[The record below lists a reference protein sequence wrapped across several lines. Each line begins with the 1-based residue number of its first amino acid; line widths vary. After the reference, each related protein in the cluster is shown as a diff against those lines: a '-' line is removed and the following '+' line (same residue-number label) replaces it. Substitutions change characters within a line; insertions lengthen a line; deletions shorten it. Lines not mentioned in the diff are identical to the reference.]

1 MADAPKFALPTS
13 GSEVVSKILHA
24 YALCGD
30 KPASLDDVAA
40 KAGMNKTLLS
50 ANHGFLVGLGLV
62 SGGRSK
68 SLTDEG
74 RALAIAIGHGLDQDE
89 AAAWRKVL
97 RTAPA
102 TRSVLEMIR
111 VQKSVP
117 SDALGGKIA
126 QSLGE
131 PNSSA
136 TKTGTKC
143 LIEILT
149 RSGMLRETDGK
160 FSLSPDAL
168 SEAPPPS
175 EATPPKAEQTLTG
188 VVDSSTALPTRDQV
202 ARVTGT
208 VSNIPIHVN
217 IELHL
222 PAASDQAVYDALFK
236 SIRENLLS

>member
-149 RSGMLRETDGK
+149 RSGMLRETAGC
-160 FSLSPDAL
+160 SVR
-168 SEAPPPS
+168 
-175 EATPPKAEQTLTG
+175 G
-188 VVDSSTALPTRDQV
+188 
-202 ARVTGT
+202 
-208 VSNIPIHVN
+208 
-217 IELHL
+217 
-222 PAASDQAVYDALFK
+222 AASERGNAAK
-236 SIRENLLS
+236 GGANTHGRG

>member
-13 GSEVVSKILHA
+13 GYEVVSKILHA

-62 SGGRSK
+62 SGGRAK
-68 SLTDEG
+68 SLTAEG
-74 RALAIAIGHGLDQDE
+74 REVAIAIGHGLDQDE

-102 TRSVLEMIR
+102 TRGVLEMIR
-111 VQKSVP
+111 VQKAVA
-117 SDALGGKIA
+117 SDALAGKIA

-149 RSGMLRETDGK
+149 RSGVLREIDDK
-160 FSLSPDAL
+160 ISLSADAL
-168 SEAPPPS
+168 SDTPTMPKTTEPGVDVLPMAESTSPPTTT
-175 EATPPKAEQTLTG
+175 ERVMG
-188 VVDSSTALPTRDQV
+188 VVGSNTR
-202 ARVTGT
+202 
-208 VSNIPIHVN
+208 SIPIHVN